1 MDMTDDMIRVD
12 ILGMPNT
19 PKINAPYT
27 TSRKGGFEVSLTGK
41 TRLAKSV
48 IGVGVNYSYWD
59 ERVTRHSS
67 SDSDW

>member
-41 TRLAKSV
+41 TRLASRLSCRGKLFLL
-48 IGVGVNYSYWD
+48 GVNG
-59 ERVTRHSS
+59 
-67 SDSDW
+67 

>member
-48 IGVGVNYSYWD
+48 IV
-59 ERVTRHSS
+59 
-67 SDSDW
+67 